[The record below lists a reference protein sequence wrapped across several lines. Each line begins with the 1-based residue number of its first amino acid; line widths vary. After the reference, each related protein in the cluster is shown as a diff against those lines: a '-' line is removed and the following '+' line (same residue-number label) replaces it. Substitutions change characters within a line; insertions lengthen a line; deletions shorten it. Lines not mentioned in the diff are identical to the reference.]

1 MRPCF
6 SDVNFTPVSLG
17 GFLATD
23 ISGQDVLLATPA
35 SYFQES
41 VQHFL
46 FCKAN
51 SSAPTRLSV
60 LVQANNPSFSKWRCF
75 LQGMK
80 RVSCPGI
87 SGHAFWVDNE
97 VSTQGANSLS

>member
-35 SYFQES
+35 SYFQKS
-41 VQHFL
+41 VHSL

-60 LVQANNPSFSKWRCF
+60 LVQADNSSFSKWRCF
-75 LQGMK
+75 LQAMK

-87 SGHAFWVDNE
+87 SKVR
-97 VSTQGANSLS
+97 